1 MRLALLG
8 PAGDDER
15 ALERAV
21 AHLVNQIRVERG
33 VYLGVDGAL
42 DRVVRRLAS
51 QRVSNDPSA
60 SAIWERATR
69 QCVQGSPEEI
79 RRFVEGERWLRALGV
94 FASVPSATT
103 RSIEL
108 IGGKVAVFVYDKS
121 TLDEEDILPASILA
135 FGKSDQPVMRQIGN
149 RWFLAPG
156 PFDRAGCMLLEDG
169 RDGIYLTLLDST
181 GREHGHERLTVAS
194 GTKLKV
200 TGGESDGPAGGAAR
214 SAQSPEPGAPT
225 RSSD

>member
-8 PAGDDER
+8 PAGEDER

-21 AHLVNQIRVERG
+21 GHLVNQIGVDRG

-42 DRVVRRLAS
+42 DRVVRRLAA

-60 SAIWERATR
+60 TAIWERATR
-69 QCVQGSPEEI
+69 HCLEGSPDEI
-79 RRFVEGERWLRALGV
+79 RRFVAAERWLRALGV

-156 PFDRAGCMLLEDG
+156 PFDQAGCMLLEDS
-169 RDGIYLTLLDST
+169 RDGIFLTLLDAS
-181 GREHGHERLTVAS
+181 GREHGHERLSVSSGSKVRVA
-194 GTKLKV
+194 
-200 TGGESDGPAGGAAR
+200 GGEPGEPPAVGV
-214 SAQSPEPGAPT
+214 PT